1 MIIMKRILNIYS
13 IVSFFYISLLLAG
26 CKNEKDAESV
36 FIGEICKSSKS
47 IPLSN
52 YLKKNVKLV
61 VVNES
66 DSLMIGEVTKMYETE
81 EGWII
86 LDENKTKGLYMV
98 DRRGTI
104 KAHFNRLG
112 QGPDEYISIYNFDV
126 DEEKKEIYVLC
137 YPSKVIVTDYAFNSI
152 KTYPLTNFCGY
163 IACFD
168 HHVYLY
174 NDEDRTLF
182 SFSPASGQVS
192 EVLSEG
198 SLKQNRGDL
207 HAVFHKVGDELFYI
221 AHGGDKLYKLK
232 NGKALPFLTIDF
244 ENKEEIY
251 QLMRGHK
258 ALGLEQLAMYPPKI
272 HAIFVTPQKTL
283 CLLYSKVVYGLCE
296 ISLKDHTVINDA
308 RIISVLPD
316 FEVCQPNR
324 KQLTGVAIDQ
334 LKDIFNYIKTKSEE
348 MIVEP
353 SLNQLKNEGDDEK
366 ERLVIATCSLLD
378 SSSGDLLEPT
388 GNTK

>member
-1 MIIMKRILNIYS
+1 MKERLSLFFFSSILALG
-13 IVSFFYISLLLAG
+13 FLLAG
-26 CKNEKDAESV
+26 CNNVKDAEAV
-36 FIGEICKSSKS
+36 FIGKSNKS
-47 IPLSN
+47 IPISIPISD
-52 YLKKNVKLV
+52 YLKKNVQLM

-66 DSLMIGEVTKMYETE
+66 DSLLIGEVSKMYETE

-86 LDENKTKGLYMV
+86 LDRRKTKGLYMV
-98 DRRGTI
+98 NRKGAI
-104 KAHFNRLG
+104 IAHFNHQG
-112 QGPDEYISIYNFDV
+112 QGPEEYISIYDFDV
-126 DEEKKEIYVLC
+126 DEENKEIYILC
-137 YPSKVIVTDYAFNSI
+137 YPSKIMVTDYTFNRK
-152 KTYPLTNFCGY
+152 KTHPLAEIYGSV
-163 IACFD
+163 ACFD

-174 NDEDRTLF
+174 SDRAVFL
-182 SFSPASGQVS
+182 FSPASGQIS
-192 EVLSEG
+192 EVLNEG
-198 SLKQNRGDL
+198 SLKQIWGNL

-353 SLNQLKNEGDDEK
+353 SLNQLKNEGDDEE
-366 ERLVIATCSLLD
+366 ERLVIATSML
-378 SSSGDLLEPT
+378 SGS
-388 GNTK
+388 